1 MVEDLHTSFRT
12 GRGTVRAVD
21 GVSFTVDRG
30 KTLGIVGES
39 GSGKTV
45 LARSIMGLL
54 PLRDVIRSGTVHF
67 AGHDLTAMDPA
78 QLRQVWGAELSM
90 IFQDPMTA
98 LNPVKR
104 IGRQITESLRL
115 HLGMDRAEAN
125 ANAIELLRSV
135 GIPSPEERIRWYPF
149 QLSGGMRQ
157 RVMIAIALACAP
169 RLVMADEP
177 TTGLDVTVQAQILDL
192 LAELQR
198 ERHMAV
204 ILVTHDLGVVASRAD
219 EIVVMYAGRIVERAP
234 THTLF
239 HDTHMPYTQ
248 ALMDSIPRLAD
259 PQRDPAPRHRRA
271 PARPDPPA
279 QGLPVR
285 PPLPLRAGQVPRERP
300 AAAHRRLPGPPLRL
314 LVPLVN
320 GVSTAPSN
328 GASPSAVAQRCRRR
342 RLRTP
347 PTAHRRR
354 RYRRRDRGDG
364 ARRRCPPVA
373 DDDPVLTVD
382 DLVVEFRSGRQT
394 VHAVSGVSFSVRYG
408 RDARPG
414 GRVRLRQ
421 VDHRSRPGPGPAS
434 HLRGGHL
441 PGPEPER
448 AVLRRAAAGPDQD
461 PDDLPGP
468 HLLAQSAA
476 PGPGHRGR
484 APGHLGTGHQGGAR
498 RQGARDA
505 RSGGDRPRRGRR
517 PAARGV
523 LRRPVPA
530 HQHRP
535 GPDGRPRPAHLRR
548 AGLGPRRL
556 GPGPDPQPAGRPQ
569 GASSASPW
577 SSSPTTWPWS
587 RT

>member
-1 MVEDLHTSFRT
+1 VVRRAGLRRGAQTLEFPDVAVPGGHLLEVEDLHTSFRT

-54 PLRDVIRSGTVHF
+54 PLHDVIRSGTVHF
-67 AGHDLTAMDPA
+67 AGHDLTAMEPA

-104 IGRQITESLRL
+104 IGRQITETLRL
-115 HLGMDRAEAN
+115 HLGMDRSEAR
-125 ANAIELLRSV
+125 ATAIELLRQV

-204 ILVTHDLGVVASRAD
+204 ILVTHDLGVVAGRAD

-239 HDTHMPYTQ
+239 HDTRMPYTQ

-259 PQRDPAPRHRRA
+259 PSGTRLHAIAGRPPDLIHPPKGCRFAPRCPYVQDRC
-271 PARPDPPA
+271 
-279 QGLPVR
+279 
-285 PPLPLRAGQVPRERP
+285 RESD
-300 AAAHRRLPGPPLRL
+300 PPLRTAGSPDHL
-314 LVPLVN
+314 FACWFPLVN

-328 GASPSAVAQRCRRR
+328 GASPSIVPGVQ
-342 RLRTP
+342 
-347 PTAHRRR
+347 
-354 RYRRRDRGDG
+354 
-364 ARRRCPPVA
+364 PVA
-373 DDDPVLTVD
+373 T
-382 DLVVEFRSGRQT
+382 E
-394 VHAVSGVSFSVRYG
+394 
-408 RDARPG
+408 DATNG
-414 GRVRLRQ
+414 S
-421 VDHRSRPGPGPAS
+421 DAT
-434 HLRGGHL
+434 
-441 PGPEPER
+441 
-448 AVLRRAAAGPDQD
+448 
-461 PDDLPGP
+461 
-468 HLLAQSAA
+468 AA
-476 PGPGHRGR
+476 PGAA
-484 APGHLGTGHQGGAR
+484 APGA
-498 RQGARDA
+498 
-505 RSGGDRPRRGRR
+505 GD
-517 PAARGV
+517 
-523 LRRPVPA
+523 
-530 HQHRP
+530 
-535 GPDGRPRPAHLRR
+535 
-548 AGLGPRRL
+548 
-556 GPGPDPQPAGRPQ
+556 
-569 GASSASPW
+569 
-577 SSSPTTWPWS
+577 PTP
-587 RT
+587 